1 MIYTKVLKRG
11 SLMDIAKI
19 FENGRSQAVRLP
31 KEYRFNDSEV
41 FVKKIN
47 DIVLLIPKDS
57 AWKTLES
64 SLDYFSEDFLSY
76 RSQPDIQKRDDQL

>member
-1 MIYTKVLKRG
+1 
-11 SLMDIAKI
+11 MDIAKI

-31 KEYRFNDSEV
+31 KEYRFKDSEV

-57 AWKTLES
+57 AWKNLES
-64 SLDYFSEDFLSY
+64 SLKYFSEDFLSD
-76 RSQPDIQKRDDQL
+76 RNQPKTQKRDEL

>member
-1 MIYTKVLKRG
+1 
-11 SLMDIAKI
+11 MDIAKI

-41 FVKKIN
+41 FIKKFN

-57 AWKTLES
+57 AWAALES
-64 SLDYFSEDFLSY
+64 SLKYFSEDFLPE
-76 RSQPDIQKRDDQL
+76 RNQPVMRERDDF

>member
-1 MIYTKVLKRG
+1 
-11 SLMDIAKI
+11 MDIVKI

-31 KEYRFNDSEV
+31 KEYRFKDSEV

-57 AWKTLES
+57 AWNTLES
-64 SLDYFSEDFLSY
+64 SLKHFSEDFLSD
-76 RSQPDIQKRDDQL
+76 RNQPKTPKRDDL

>member
-1 MIYTKVLKRG
+1 
-11 SLMDIAKI
+11 MDIAKI

-31 KEYRFNDSEV
+31 KEYRFKDSEV

-57 AWKTLES
+57 AWKNLES
-64 SLDYFSEDFLSY
+64 SLKYFSEDFLSD
-76 RSQPDIQKRDDQL
+76 RNQPVAPKRDDFLNEIYA

>member
-1 MIYTKVLKRG
+1 
-11 SLMDIAKI
+11 MDIAKI

-31 KEYRFNDSEV
+31 KEYRFKDSEV

-57 AWKTLES
+57 AWINLES
-64 SLDYFSEDFLSY
+64 SLKNFSDDFLSD
-76 RSQPDIQKRDDQL
+76 RNQPVTQKRDDF